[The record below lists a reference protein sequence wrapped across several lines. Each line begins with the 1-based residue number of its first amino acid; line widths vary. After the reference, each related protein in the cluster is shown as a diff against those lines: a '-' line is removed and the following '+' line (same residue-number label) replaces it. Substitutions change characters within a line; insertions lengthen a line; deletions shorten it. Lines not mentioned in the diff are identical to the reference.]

1 MTKLLLAILFLSA
14 AGSCDAAYKNWT
26 EKERKLYHSY
36 IALSALDTYQAF
48 KMIDCQKLSN
58 CMIHE
63 ANPIL
68 GSHPQKSEV
77 VMLKVLGNVGI
88 YYMLDR
94 DMIDR
99 EKALWWLNATQG
111 LVVAHN
117 GIYWRK
123 RF

>member
-14 AGSCDAAYKNWT
+14 AGSCDAAFKQWT
-26 EKERKLYHSY
+26 ETERKLYHSY

-77 VMLKVLGNVGI
+77 VMLKVIGNIGI
-88 YYMLDR
+88 YYMLDK
-94 DMIDR
+94 DIIKR

>member
-14 AGSCDAAYKNWT
+14 AGSCDAAFKQWT
-26 EKERKLYHSY
+26 ETERKLYHSY

-68 GSHPQKSEV
+68 GSHPQKHEE
-77 VMLKVLGNVGI
+77 VMLKVIGNIGI
-88 YYMLDR
+88 YYMLDK
-94 DMIDR
+94 DLIKR
-99 EKALWWLNATQG
+99 ERALWWLNATQG

>member
-14 AGSCDAAYKNWT
+14 AGSCDAAYKQWT
-26 EKERKLYHSY
+26 ETEGKLYHSY

-77 VMLKVLGNVGI
+77 VMLKVIGNIGI
-88 YYMLDR
+88 YYMLDK
-94 DMIDR
+94 DLIKR
-99 EKALWWLNATQG
+99 ERALWWLNATQG

>member
-36 IALSALDTYQAF
+36 IALSAVDTYQAF
-48 KMIDCQKLSN
+48 KMIDCQKQPN

-68 GSHPQKSEV
+68 GSHPQKHEV
-77 VMLKVLGNVGI
+77 VMLKVIGNI
-88 YYMLDR
+88 
-94 DMIDR
+94 
-99 EKALWWLNATQG
+99 
-111 LVVAHN
+111 
-117 GIYWRK
+117 
-123 RF
+123 

>member
-14 AGSCDAAYKNWT
+14 AGSCDAAFKQWT
-26 EKERKLYHSY
+26 ETERKLYHSY

-68 GSHPQKSEV
+68 CSHPQKHEV
-77 VMLKVLGNVGI
+77 VMLKVIGNIGI
-88 YYMLDR
+88 YYMLDK
-94 DMIDR
+94 DLIKR

>member
-14 AGSCDAAYKNWT
+14 AGSCDAALDQWT

-36 IALSALDTYQAF
+36 LALSAVDTYQAF
-48 KMIDCQKLSN
+48 KMIDCQKQPN

-77 VMLKVLGNVGI
+77 VMLKVIGNIGI

-94 DMIDR
+94 DLIKR

>member
-14 AGSCDAAYKNWT
+14 AGSCDAAFKQWT
-26 EKERKLYHSY
+26 ETERKLYHSY

-68 GSHPQKSEV
+68 GSHPQKHEV
-77 VMLKVLGNVGI
+77 VMLKVIGNSGI
-88 YYMLDR
+88 YYMLDK
-94 DMIDR
+94 DIIKR

>member
-14 AGSCDAAYKNWT
+14 AGSCDAAYKQWT
-26 EKERKLYHSY
+26 ETERKLYHSY

-77 VMLKVLGNVGI
+77 VMLKVIGNIGI
-88 YYMLDR
+88 YYMLDK
-94 DMIDR
+94 DLIKR